1 MRKNVY
7 YCDRCGCQLE
17 DSGTKIVP
25 HYFDFITEDLT
36 VPINKDMENRHYVLV
51 FDALKAGFKE
61 NCYDGK
67 PFFAQDHASGKD
79 GKQTVSNMTTEKLS
93 TDAYVE
99 ARAAMMGLL
108 GDQGKSLNIVPNLLV
123 VSPANEKMGR
133 LILEADQIE
142 GTTNVLKGTAELL
155 VVTELADQPDYWF
168 LLATQKALKPII
180 YQKRKPIKLTSK
192 TNDNDD
198 TVFMKDQFIWGAD
211 GRSNAGY
218 GFWQMAYGSTGT
230 TSSKG

>member
-1 MRKNVY
+1 MWR
-7 YCDRCGCQLE
+7 R
-17 DSGTKIVP
+17 
-25 HYFDFITEDLT
+25 
-36 VPINKDMENRHYVLV
+36 
-51 FDALKAGFKE
+51 
-61 NCYDGK
+61 
-67 PFFAQDHASGKD
+67 KD